1 MRLNAER
8 YTPQSQLYLRVQM
21 FHPVTLAIARHAV
34 ICALISAAWLLLFYT
49 QPAVASSLAAL
60 INQHV
65 LALGVLLVFTV
76 IAVDMRIVAFR
87 NAVGM
92 RTVGVKARAQEV
104 LGGR

>member
-1 MRLNAER
+1 
-8 YTPQSQLYLRVQM
+8 M

-34 ICALISAAWLLLFYT
+34 VCALISAAWLLLFYT
-49 QPAVASSLAAL
+49 QPAVTSSLAAL
-60 INQHV
+60 IKQHV

-76 IAVDMRIVAFR
+76 IAFDMRIVAFR